1 MPLFVTLA
9 LQRAGLLHTKY
20 PFEHFLVHIYLA
32 VVHNSHTFALEFLI
46 IHTKSMKKL
55 ILMAAIAASSMT
67 AFAGGLLTNTNQN
80 AAFLRQMSQDATIDI
95 TSIYANPAG
104 LAFLSDGWHLSIN
117 SQSAFQQRNITTTF
131 PLFAFNAANPGQTTH
146 EFQGKAKAPVI
157 PSVSASWNH
166 GKWSVSGHFALGGGG
181 GKCNFEQ
188 GLGSFEALVG
198 GKIAGGIISQIGQG
212 YAAQAGPQMIPSLM
226 GQQNMSLEEAQ
237 AYVANAAQEYAIGA
251 FQANPTSYL
260 QGYSLNSSMKGTS
273 YYFGLQLGATYKFNE
288 RVSGFVGLRGVY
300 ATCNYDGYVKDI
312 NYGTAAG
319 YASTP
324 DITLNCD
331 QKGFGITPIIGL
343 DVRVNKHWNF
353 GAKYELKTRI
363 RLKNSS
369 DLSPAAQQMAADPT
383 SALANYADGKKV
395 AEDIPGLLTIGAQY
409 SPCSKVRIN
418 AAFHEFFDKSA
429 TKTGHQRNRLTD
441 TLPWEGLT
449 TDHIA
454 HNTWEVNAGIEW
466 DINKYVTISGSWQRT
481 CYGLSDQYMSDMSF
495 NLSNHMIGAGV
506 RINPCDLLSI
516 DLGYMH
522 TFYQSRDVVSMTAV
536 GPKTDH
542 YVRKNDV
549 LGVGVNFKF

>member
-1 MPLFVTLA
+1 
-9 LQRAGLLHTKY
+9 
-20 PFEHFLVHIYLA
+20 
-32 VVHNSHTFALEFLI
+32 
-46 IHTKSMKKL
+46 MKKL

-67 AFAGGLLTNTNQN
+67 ALAGGLLTNTNQN

-104 LAFLSDGWHLSIN
+104 LAFLSDGWHLSVN
-117 SQSAFQQRNITTTF
+117 SQSAFQQRNITTSF
-131 PLFAFNAANPGQTTH
+131 PLFAFNASAPGQTTR

-198 GKIAGGIISQIGQG
+198 GNIATGIISQIGQQ
-212 YAAQAGPQMIPSLM
+212 YAAQAGPQMIPALL
-226 GQQNMSLEEAQ
+226 GQGYTMEQAQ
-237 AYVANAAQEYAIGA
+237 AYVANAAQQYAIGE
-251 FQANPTSYL
+251 FQSHPTTYL
-260 QGYSLNSSMKGTS
+260 QGYNMASSMEGRS

-300 ATCNYDGYVKDI
+300 ATCSYDGYVKGI
-312 NYGTAAG
+312 NYSTIAG
-319 YASTP
+319 PGSAP

-331 QKGFGITPIIGL
+331 QKGFGVTPIIGL
-343 DVRVNKHWNF
+343 DVRPNEHWNF

-363 RLKNSS
+363 RLENSS
-369 DLSPAAQQMAADPT
+369 TLSPAAQAMAADPA
-383 SALANYADGKKV
+383 SALHNYADGRTL
-395 AEDIPGLLTIGAQY
+395 ASDIPGLLTLGAQY

-418 AAFHEFFDKSA
+418 AGFHEYFDKSA
-429 TKTGHQRNRLTD
+429 TATGKQRNRLTD
-441 TLPWEGLT
+441 TLPWEGMAK
-449 TDHIA
+449 DGID
-454 HNTWEVNAGIEW
+454 HNTWELNAGVEW
-466 DINKYVTISGSWQRT
+466 DICKYVTISGSWQRT
-481 CYGLSDQYMSDMSF
+481 CYGLSDEYMSDMSF
-495 NLSNHMIGAGV
+495 NLSNHMVGAGV

-522 TFYQSRDVVSMTAV
+522 TFYQDRDVVTATAV

-549 LGVGVNFKF
+549 VGVGLNFNF

>member
-1 MPLFVTLA
+1 
-9 LQRAGLLHTKY
+9 
-20 PFEHFLVHIYLA
+20 
-32 VVHNSHTFALEFLI
+32 
-46 IHTKSMKKL
+46 MKKL

-67 AFAGGLLTNTNQN
+67 ALAGGLLTNTNQN

-104 LAFLSDGWHLSIN
+104 LAFLSDGWHLSVN

-131 PLFAFNAANPGQTTH
+131 PLFAFNAAAPGQTTH

-157 PSVSASWNH
+157 PSISASWNH

-198 GKIAGGIISQIGQG
+198 GKIAGLAPAMLPTMITQG
-212 YAAQAGPQMIPSLM
+212 LQAAPYNLDPATAAVLGSM
-226 GQQNMSLEEAQ
+226 AQ
-237 AYVANAAQEYAIGA
+237 YK
-251 FQANPTSYL
+251 
-260 QGYSLNSSMKGTS
+260 GYSINSSMEGRS

-288 RVSGFVGLRGVY
+288 RVAGFVGLRGVY
-300 ATCNYDGYVKDI
+300 ATCSYDGYVKDI
-312 NYGTAAG
+312 TAHYSIPAIPGAFPGVNGSAPLAG
-319 YASTP
+319 Y

-331 QKGFGITPIIGL
+331 QKGFGVTPIIGL
-343 DVRVNKHWNF
+343 DVRANEHWNF

-363 RLKNSS
+363 RLSNSS
-369 DLSPAAQQMAADPT
+369 ELSPMAQQMAADPT
-383 SALANYADGKKV
+383 SALSNYADGKTM
-395 AEDIPGLLTIGAQY
+395 ASDIPGLLTLGAQY

-418 AAFHEFFDKSA
+418 AGFHEYFDKSA
-429 TKTGHQRNRLTD
+429 TATGKQRNRLTD
-441 TLPWEGLT
+441 TLPWEGMAK
-449 TDHIA
+449 DGID
-454 HNTWEVNAGIEW
+454 HNTWELNAGVEW
-466 DINKYVTISGSWQRT
+466 DICKYVTISGSWQRT
-481 CYGLSDQYMSDMSF
+481 CYGLSDEYMSDMSF
-495 NLSNHMIGAGV
+495 NLSNHMLGAGV

-522 TFYQSRDVVSMTAV
+522 TFYQDRDVVTATAV

-549 LGVGVNFKF
+549 VGVGLNFNF